1 MRFKP
6 NELYGRV
13 IEIGAMAPKDL
24 TLESFLATF
33 RSYVENGPLSPL
45 SVMTFLDFLSAAA
58 RLSALPEG
66 RQSKCE
72 PTVYEL
78 AERERVIEVLAR
90 QIEDLRAMAENGQ
103 LGDPKRYFGID
114 APSGQ
119 RWFNLDVHAFFE
131 CAATG
136 SFHTLD
142 PDGEELEFLPW
153 RAVESFLWFGQAY
166 E

>member
-13 IEIGAMAPKDL
+13 IEIGAMAPKEL
-24 TLESFLATF
+24 TLESFLVSL
-33 RSYVENGPLSPL
+33 RSCIDGASRSPL
-45 SVMTFLDFLSAAA
+45 AVSTFLDFLSAAA
-58 RLSALPEG
+58 SQATVSENARRAGAPSAD
-66 RQSKCE
+66 
-72 PTVYEL
+72 EL
-78 AERERVIEVLAR
+78 AERARVLELLDR
-90 QIEDLRAMAENGQ
+90 QIADLRAMAANGQ
-103 LGDPKRYFGID
+103 LADPRRYFGID

-142 PDGEELEFLPW
+142 PDGEELETLPW
-153 RAVESFLWFGQAY
+153 RTVESFLLLGQAY